1 MRCIKQSLRIFAV
14 NLLQTIN
21 AQVCRWVKSSEYI
34 HDGFMSGQKKQKSV
48 QHLWLLRPAELRW
61 PTPDTGCCPALWSLL
76 SLSKTLQTSCR
87 RPADKPSALHVE
99 IDGASD
105 PLCVR
110 HDVFKGP
117 KAARVQKEV
126 KSNEGK
132 EAVRAGEEQSS
143 NIYLKERGLAGGILW
158 DRTLGRCIDNH
169 WELCSCCV
177 LYSAVHPVSS
187 ASRWMLRMIEVS
199 LL

>member
-1 MRCIKQSLRIFAV
+1 MWLTLLQELVQRPIFILTWMQVFWVFVGKQSLRIFAV

-87 RPADKPSALHVE
+87 QAICTSCGNWWCIRSSVCPTWCLQRSKSCKSA
-99 IDGASD
+99 
-105 PLCVR
+105 
-110 HDVFKGP
+110 
-117 KAARVQKEV
+117 
-126 KSNEGK
+126 EG
-132 EAVRAGEEQSS
+132 GEEQWG
-143 NIYLKERGLAGGILW
+143 ERGSESWRGTKFEHLFKRERI
-158 DRTLGRCIDNH
+158 
-169 WELCSCCV
+169 
-177 LYSAVHPVSS
+177 
-187 ASRWMLRMIEVS
+187 SRRDPLRQNTGKMYR
-199 LL
+199 

>member
-87 RPADKPSALHVE
+87 QAICTSCGNWWCIRSSVCPTWCLQRSKSCKSA
-99 IDGASD
+99 
-105 PLCVR
+105 
-110 HDVFKGP
+110 
-117 KAARVQKEV
+117 
-126 KSNEGK
+126 EGG
-132 EAVRAGEEQSS
+132 EEQWGERAGEEQSS

>member
-1 MRCIKQSLRIFAV
+1 MHKYAGEW
-14 NLLQTIN
+14 NLASTSMMVSWVARRSRNLFSICDYSGHLSWDGLHQTQ
-21 AQVCRWVKSSEYI
+21 AA
-34 HDGFMSGQKKQKSV
+34 V
-48 QHLWLLRPAELRW
+48 QHCGHYYHYQKP
-61 PTPDTGCCPALWSLL
+61 
-76 SLSKTLQTSCR
+76 CR

-126 KSNEGK
+126 KSDEGK